1 MDISSTYNLNDG
13 SKMPV
18 LGFGTYKLASGSEAY
33 SSVLHAL
40 RTGYRLI
47 DTASYYRNEEE
58 VGKAIRASGIPRS
71 EIFVTTKIWNDQHA
85 DPAAAFEQSR
95 KRLGLDYIDLYLI
108 HWPVPERKETWKA
121 LCRLKDGGKAHSI
134 GVANFTVRHLEDFLS
149 STDVVPAVNQFEFS
163 PFLYQKELLEYCK
176 KHKIQVEAYAPLTR
190 SGKFSH
196 PVIAELAAKHS
207 HTPAQILVRWCI
219 QHGVVPIPK
228 SKTPARIEENARV
241 FDFALSPTDMKKL
254 DSLNEDYRVAP
265 DPTRMP

>member
-85 DPAAAFEQSR
+85 DPVAAFEQSR
-95 KRLGLDYIDLYLI
+95 KRLRLDYIDLYLI
-108 HWPVPERKETWKA
+108 HWPVPERKATWKT
-121 LCRLKDGGKAHSI
+121 LLPLLHDNKVRSI
-134 GVANFTVRHLEDFLS
+134 GVANFTIRHLEDLLS
-149 STDVVPAVNQFEFS
+149 SAEIVPAVN
-163 PFLYQKELLEYCK
+163 
-176 KHKIQVEAYAPLTR
+176 
-190 SGKFSH
+190 
-196 PVIAELAAKHS
+196 
-207 HTPAQILVRWCI
+207 
-219 QHGVVPIPK
+219 
-228 SKTPARIEENARV
+228 
-241 FDFALSPTDMKKL
+241 
-254 DSLNEDYRVAP
+254 
-265 DPTRMP
+265 